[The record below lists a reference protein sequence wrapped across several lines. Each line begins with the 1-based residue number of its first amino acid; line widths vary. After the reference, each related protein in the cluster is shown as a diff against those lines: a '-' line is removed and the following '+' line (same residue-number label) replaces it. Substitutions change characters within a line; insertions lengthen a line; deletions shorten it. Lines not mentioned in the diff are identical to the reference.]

1 MKQCQVT
8 ALLGNAIGKGEYTL
22 IYKPTNQTQTYELEG
37 KLSAKEEQEKKR
49 KKKRKQIL
57 WKIEQKIHVWNGK
70 KKKKIKQKK
79 I

>member
-8 ALLGNAIGKGEYTL
+8 ALVGNAIGKGEYTL

-49 KKKRKQIL
+49 KKKENRYFEK
-57 WKIEQKIHVWNGK
+57 
-70 KKKKIKQKK
+70 
-79 I
+79 